1 MSQFVELA
9 AKLQEQQIEAVK
21 QSQDAFLRLVAAM
34 PQAPAV
40 QQVEVP
46 EQVREAMQP
55 AYDFFGTPE
64 EVQAFLTDAAKTWAQ
79 IGQDFQN
86 EVLDR
91 FAAQAADAAAEAEKA
106 AKA

>member
-21 QSQDAFLRLVAAM
+21 QSQDAFLKFVEQAAAQT
-34 PQAPAV
+34 PSV

-55 AYDFFGTPE
+55 AFDFFGTPE

-86 EVLDR
+86 RVLE
-91 FAAQAADAAAEAEKA
+91 QVSKDA
-106 AKA
+106 

>member
-21 QSQDAFLRLVAAM
+21 QSQEAFLKFVESASVQTPAA
-34 PQAPAV
+34 QN
-40 QQVEVP
+40 VEVP
-46 EQVREAMQP
+46 EQVREALKP

-64 EVQAFLTDAAKTWAQ
+64 EVQAFLTEAAKTWTQ

-86 EVLDR
+86 KVLEQ
-91 FAAQAADAAAEAEKA
+91 FSNKSA
-106 AKA
+106 